1 MDGLKGT
8 IIAPS
13 VKDEDA
19 KHTPEKK
26 KKSKWKEYRTW
37 RPLII
42 WGVSILIAA
51 LIVIIVTVSIKDML
65 ISPADKNDAT
75 PIVVEIPRG
84 SGASTVAKILYE
96 SGGED
101 GEGLIK
107 HAIGKAAFKIYV
119 DFTGNS
125 SKLKAGT
132 YILSKNMSIPQ
143 MVSIICEGNPAK
155 ETVRFTIVEGMT
167 VEDIAKKLVE
177 SSILEN
183 ESEFLSLCKTGSE
196 FKSEYPFINDI
207 PSNLT
212 ENRKYLLEGYLFPDT
227 YEVYTDVT
235 PRTIITKM
243 LDRFEEVFDD
253 EFIEMAEAQNLT
265 VDEVVKMASIIEKEA
280 KTADFAKV
288 ASVLYNRLDADMLI
302 QSDAPLNYIL
312 GTGDKLNFTT
322 EELQNISLYNTYVH
336 KGLPLGAICNPG
348 ADAIKAVLE
357 PFEEYMQ
364 EGNKYYYFC
373 LTTHETGALIFAKT
387 LEEHEQNVA
396 QYRPNW

>member
-1 MDGLKGT
+1 MDENKDT
-8 IIAPS
+8 IIAPAI
-13 VKDEDA
+13 KEEDLQEEEEN
-19 KHTPEKK
+19 KGN
-26 KKSKWKEYRTW
+26 KWREYKTW
-37 RPLII
+37 RPIII
-42 WGVSILIAA
+42 WAASAVIAIGLVIGVFAGL
-51 LIVIIVTVSIKDML
+51 KDML

-75 PIVVEIPRG
+75 PVIVEIPRG
-84 SGASTVAKILYE
+84 SGASTIAKILYE

-107 HAIGKAAFKIYV
+107 HSIGKAAFKIYV

-143 MVSIICEGNPAK
+143 MVSVICEGNPVK

-167 VEDIAKKLVE
+167 IEDIAKKLVE
-177 SSILEN
+177 QSILDS

-196 FKSEYPFINDI
+196 FKSSYAFINDI
-207 PSNLT
+207 PSMLT
-212 ENRKYLLEGYLFPDT
+212 ENRKYVLEGYLFPDT
-227 YEVYTDVT
+227 YEVYVDAT

-243 LDRFEEVFDD
+243 LDRFAEIFSGELV
-253 EFIEMAEAQNLT
+253 EAAEAKGMT
-265 VDEVVKMASIIEKEA
+265 VDEIVRMASIIEKEA
-280 KTADFAKV
+280 KTKDFNKV

-312 GTGDKLNFTT
+312 GTGDKLNFTPT
-322 EELQNISLYNTYVH
+322 ELANNSLYNTYIH

-348 ADAIKAVLE
+348 EAAIKAALE
-357 PFEEYMQ
+357 PDEEYM
-364 EGNKYYYFC
+364 EDGNKYYYFC

-387 LEEHEQNVA
+387 LDEHNVNVEK
-396 QYRPNW
+396 YKPGW

>member
-1 MDGLKGT
+1 MDEKNDT
-8 IIAPS
+8 IIVPS
-13 VKDEDA
+13 IKDEEA
-19 KHTPEKK
+19 TNEPEKK
-26 KKSKWKEYRTW
+26 NKWKEYKTW
-37 RPLII
+37 RPIII
-42 WGVSILIAA
+42 WAVSVFIAV
-51 LIVIIVTVSIKDML
+51 LLVVIVTVSIKDML

-75 PIVVEIPRG
+75 PITVEIPRG
-84 SGASTVAKILYE
+84 SGASTIAKILYE
-96 SGGED
+96 AGGED

-132 YILSKNMSIPQ
+132 YILSRNMSIPQ

-155 ETVRFTIVEGMT
+155 ETVRFTIAEGMT

-177 SSILEN
+177 SSILSSET
-183 ESEFLSLCKTGSE
+183 EFLTLCKTGSE
-196 FKSEYPFINDI
+196 FKSSYSFINDI
-207 PSNLT
+207 PSNIT
-212 ENRKYLLEGYLFPDT
+212 ENRKYVLEGYLFPDT

-235 PRTIITKM
+235 ARTIITKM
-243 LDRFEEVFDD
+243 LDRFGEVFN
-253 EFIEMAEAQNLT
+253 EEMVEKAKAQNLT
-265 VDEVVKMASIIEKEA
+265 VDEVIRMASIVEKEA
-280 KTADFAKV
+280 KTADFSKV
-288 ASVLYNRLDADMLI
+288 AAVLYNRMDANMLI

-322 EELQNISLYNTYVH
+322 EELQNTSLYNTYVH

-348 ADAIKAVLE
+348 ADAINAVLE
-357 PFEEYMQ
+357 PFDEYME

-387 LEEHEQNVA
+387 LEEHERNVA
-396 QYRPNW
+396 EYKPNW